1 MRIESL
7 HRFIRKRLK
16 LNRNN
21 INFEIRLFITITLL
35 QDPVGDGN
43 KYTLSNTLQE
53 IALGQSPNTG
63 CANGFTFFTFMR
75 NKKPP
80 MKPPLVW
87 LRKHSIV
94 TVSVEIRISLSMF
107 MFLNIPQLAPES

>member
-7 HRFIRKRLK
+7 HRLIRKRLR
-16 LNRNN
+16 LNRNK

-53 IALGQSPNTG
+53 IALGQ
-63 CANGFTFFTFMR
+63 
-75 NKKPP
+75 
-80 MKPPLVW
+80 
-87 LRKHSIV
+87 LRKRFYFFYV
-94 TVSVEIRISLSMF
+94 YAE
-107 MFLNIPQLAPES
+107 

>member
-53 IALGQSPNTG
+53 IALGQSPNSG

-80 MKPPLVW
+80 MKPPLLW
-87 LRKHSIV
+87 LRKHSN
-94 TVSVEIRISLSMF
+94 TQYFGNFYRS
-107 MFLNIPQLAPES
+107 

>member
-7 HRFIRKRLK
+7 IHRFIRSNRRKRLK

-35 QDPVGDGN
+35 QDGN

-80 MKPPLVW
+80 MKPP
-87 LRKHSIV
+87 
-94 TVSVEIRISLSMF
+94 
-107 MFLNIPQLAPES
+107 